1 MKGLAEELQTL
12 SDEFL
17 RIHRPNKKL
26 RGQYPASLQKLE
38 RLQEKK
44 YNESSAKRRLRK
56 RLIKEQMTAKDEP
69 YMPIKKL
76 KLMDIKECKN
86 ENVKK

>member
-26 RGQYPASLQKLE
+26 RGQYPESLQKLE
-38 RLQEKK
+38 RLQEQK
-44 YNESSAKRRLRK
+44 YNQSSAKRRLRK
-56 RLIKEQMTAKDEP
+56 RLRIEQMTAKDGH

-76 KLMDIKECKN
+76 KLMDIKECEN